1 MKKFLLSLCVLA
13 VAGVCVFMTSCKDDD
28 ELQTR
33 VNSNVET
40 AIAAAQDDA
49 NYDYQYVLNGQ
60 TYTSLEALQNAIS
73 ELPADTQNEVYVVAT
88 NKTTGEVKQ
97 GTTSSFT
104 APQPGQST
112 TVKIEVPGT
121 TTTTAEVTLN
131 TTLESQHS
139 GGAAK

>member
-40 AIAAAQDDA
+40 AIKNAEDA
-49 NYDYQYVLNGQ
+49 NYDYKYVLNGQ
-60 TYTSLEALQNAIS
+60 TYTSLEALDQAIKD
-73 ELPADTQNEVYVVAT
+73 LPADSQNEIYVVAT
-88 NKTTGEVKQ
+88 DKNTGEVKQ
-97 GTTSSFT
+97 GATSSFV
-104 APQPGQST
+104 APQPGKTT
-112 TVKIEVPGT
+112 TVNVEVPGT
-121 TTTTAEVTLN
+121 TTQTAEITLN

>member
-73 ELPADTQNEVYVVAT
+73 ELPADSQNEVYVVAT

>member
-121 TTTTAEVTLN
+121 TTQTAEVTLN